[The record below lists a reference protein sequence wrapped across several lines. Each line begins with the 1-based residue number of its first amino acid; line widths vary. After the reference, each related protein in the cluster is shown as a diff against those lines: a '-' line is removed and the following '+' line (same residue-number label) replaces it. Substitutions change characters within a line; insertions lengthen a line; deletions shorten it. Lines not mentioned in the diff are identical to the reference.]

1 VNAFVAFI
9 LPVIILFLMFGVVFV
24 VAAIKD
30 AVAEERA
37 RRRVTTAVL
46 VATARLRRVERDTMR
61 KMHDTTSDILD
72 VDGEEA

>member
-1 VNAFVAFI
+1 VSALVAFI
-9 LPVIILFLMFGVVFV
+9 LPVMFVFMMFGAVFV

-37 RRRVTTAVL
+37 RRRVAAAVM
-46 VATARLRRVERDTMR
+46 VATARLRRVEQNAMR
-61 KMHDTTSDILD
+61 KMHDMTSAIFD